1 MTRTLAW
8 SVTAA
13 ALVSAVHVAPSR
25 AQEIEIE
32 DTPISLVGCVMR
44 EIDYRQQHDK
54 ARGGFLGLG
63 GGLGDEYVLVN
74 ATRGTIGPD
83 GDCATATGGEAFE
96 LTGSGE
102 EAVEAFLGQRVVL
115 TGILKEADI
124 DPDTGRPTGGN
135 QSAGELRLFEVNV
148 ETIRAY
154 VPPERPAPVA
164 VLEEQPTD
172 APAVVEEQPV
182 ATTGVEEPPQQLPR
196 TASGLSLAGLIGLFS
211 LGGAA
216 ALRLARQQAR
226 RTRAAASDGL

>member
-44 EIDYRQQHDK
+44 EVDYRRQHDT

-63 GGLGDEYVLVN
+63 GGLGDEFILVN
-74 ATRGTIGPD
+74 ATRGTAGPA
-83 GDCATATGGEAFE
+83 GDCATATGGEAYE

-102 EAVEAFLGQRVVL
+102 EAVEAFVGQRVVL
-115 TGILKEADI
+115 TGTLKEADI

-135 QSAGELRLFEVNV
+135 RSAGELRLFEVNV
-148 ETIRAY
+148 ETVQAY
-154 VPPERPAPVA
+154 VPPEPPAPVA
-164 VLEEQPTD
+164 AIVEQPSD
-172 APAVVEEQPV
+172 APAVVEQQPV
-182 ATTGVEEPPQQLPR
+182 PTTGVEEPAQLPR
-196 TASGLSLAGLIGLFS
+196 TAGGLTRVGLIGLFS

-216 ALRLARQQAR
+216 AFRVARHHTR
-226 RTRAAASDGL
+226 RTRAAATGGF